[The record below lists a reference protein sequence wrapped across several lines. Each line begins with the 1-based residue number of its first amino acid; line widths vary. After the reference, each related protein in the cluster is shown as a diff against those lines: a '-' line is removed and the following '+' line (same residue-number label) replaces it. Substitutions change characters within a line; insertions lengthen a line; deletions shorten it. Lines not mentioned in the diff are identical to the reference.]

1 MGALL
6 GVTSRH
12 ATRLPWAGV
21 RTQAGPP
28 LTAPATTPEKP
39 PTDEVRAGKGRPTPT
54 RKEAEARNRRPLVP
68 EDRRAAARSAK
79 LKVREQRELEYQA
92 MRTGDERHM
101 PLRDRGPVRRYV
113 RDHVDAR
120 WNLGEFFL
128 PTAAVFLV
136 LQMVTA
142 ATAPDVALVSMLVL
156 YVFILAMIV
165 DAWLL
170 WRGLKRRLN
179 RRFDSAEVPRGMAMY
194 AVLRAF
200 QVRPSRL
207 PKPQVKHG
215 QYPS

>member
-1 MGALL
+1 MFG
-6 GVTSRH
+6 RK
-12 ATRLPWAGV
+12 
-21 RTQAGPP
+21 QDPP
-28 LTAPATTPEKP
+28 LTTPAPTPEQTP
-39 PTDEVRAGKGRPTPT
+39 ADEVRTGKGRPTPT

-79 LKVREQRELEYQA
+79 QKVREQRELEYQA

-113 RDHVDAR
+113 RDYVDAR

-142 ATAPDVALVSMLVL
+142 TSAPTVAFASLVIL

-165 DAWLL
+165 DAWLM
-170 WRGLKRRLN
+170 WRGLKRRL
-179 RRFDSAEVPRGMAMY
+179 RAQFDASQIPTGMAMY

-215 QYPS
+215 QRPA

>member
-1 MGALL
+1 MFG
-6 GVTSRH
+6 RKQD
-12 ATRLPWAGV
+12 P
-21 RTQAGPP
+21 
-28 LTAPATTPEKP
+28 P
-39 PTDEVRAGKGRPTPT
+39 PTAAAPQPSDPTSSPSPADDLRSGKGRPTPT

-68 EDRRAAARSAK
+68 EDRRAAARSARTK
-79 LKVREQRELEYQA
+79 QRAQRELEYQA

-101 PLRDRGPVRRYV
+101 PARDRGPVRRYV

-128 PTAAVFLV
+128 PVAAVFLV

-142 ATAPDVALVSMLVL
+142 AAAPTLAFLALAVL
-156 YVFILAMIV
+156 YVFIIAAIV
-165 DAWLL
+165 DGWLM
-170 WRGLKRRLN
+170 WRGLKKRLHA
-179 RRFDSAEVPRGMAMY
+179 RFDAAQIPTGMTMY

>member
-1 MGALL
+1 MFG
-6 GVTSRH
+6 RKQD
-12 ATRLPWAGV
+12 P
-21 RTQAGPP
+21 
-28 LTAPATTPEKP
+28 P
-39 PTDEVRAGKGRPTPT
+39 PTTAAPQPSDPASSPSTADDLRSGKGRPTPT

-68 EDRRAAARSAK
+68 EDRRAAAKSARTK
-79 LKVREQRELEYQA
+79 QRAQRELEYQA

-101 PLRDRGPVRRYV
+101 PARDRGPVRRYV

-128 PTAAVFLV
+128 PVAAVFLV

-142 ATAPDVALVSMLVL
+142 AAAPTLAFLSLAIL
-156 YVFILAMIV
+156 YVFIIAAIV
-165 DAWLL
+165 DGWLM
-170 WRGLKRRLN
+170 WRGLKKRLHA
-179 RRFDSAEVPRGMAMY
+179 RFDAAQIPTGMTMY

>member
-1 MGALL
+1 MFGRKQDPPPAA
-6 GVTSRH
+6 VVPPPPSEPS
-12 ATRLPWAGV
+12 ADDV
-21 RTQAGPP
+21 RP
-28 LTAPATTPEKP
+28 
-39 PTDEVRAGKGRPTPT
+39 RKGRPTPT

-68 EDRRAAARSAK
+68 DDRRGAARAARVK
-79 LKVREQRELEYQA
+79 QRAQRELEYQA

-128 PTAAVFLV
+128 PVAAVFLV

-142 ATAPDVALVSMLVL
+142 SSAPTLAFAALAIL
-156 YVFILAMIV
+156 YVFIIAAIV
-165 DAWLL
+165 DGWLM
-170 WRGLKRRLN
+170 WRGLKKRLHA
-179 RRFDSAEVPRGMAMY
+179 RFDATQIPRGMTMY

-215 QYPS
+215 QYPA

>member
-1 MGALL
+1 MFG
-6 GVTSRH
+6 RK
-12 ATRLPWAGV
+12 
-21 RTQAGPP
+21 QDPP
-28 LTAPATTPEKP
+28 PTAVVPAPPAQAPA
-39 PTDEVRAGKGRPTPT
+39 DDVRAGKGRPTPT

-68 EDRRAAARSAK
+68 DDRRAAAKSARIK
-79 LKVREQRELEYQA
+79 QREQRELEYQA

-128 PTAAVFLV
+128 PVAAVFLV

-142 ATAPDVALVSMLVL
+142 TAAPTLAFLALAVL
-156 YVFILAMIV
+156 YVYIIASIL
-165 DAWLL
+165 DGWLM
-170 WRGLKRRLN
+170 WRGLKKKLHA
-179 RRFDSAEVPRGMAMY
+179 RFDENQIPRGMTMY

-207 PKPQVKHG
+207 PKPLVKHG
-215 QYPS
+215 QRPA

>member
-1 MGALL
+1 MFG
-6 GVTSRH
+6 RK
-12 ATRLPWAGV
+12 
-21 RTQAGPP
+21 QDPP
-28 LTAPATTPEKP
+28 LTPPATTPENP
-39 PTDEVRAGKGRPTPT
+39 QTDEVRTGKGRPTPT

-79 LKVREQRELEYQA
+79 VKVREQRELEYQA

-101 PLRDRGPVRRYV
+101 PARDRGPVRRYV

-128 PTAAVFLV
+128 PVAAVFLV
-136 LQMVTA
+136 LQFVTA
-142 ATAPDVALVSMLVL
+142 TTAPDLAFVALVVL

-165 DAWLL
+165 DAWLM
-170 WRGLKRRLN
+170 WRGLKRRL
-179 RRFDSAEVPRGMAMY
+179 RARFEASQIPNGMAMY

>member
-1 MGALL
+1 MFG
-6 GVTSRH
+6 RK
-12 ATRLPWAGV
+12 
-21 RTQAGPP
+21 QDPP
-28 LTAPATTPEKP
+28 PTTAAPQPSAPASSPSTA
-39 PTDEVRAGKGRPTPT
+39 DDLRSGKGRPTPT

-68 EDRRAAARSAK
+68 EDRRAAARSARTK
-79 LKVREQRELEYQA
+79 QRAQRELEYQA

-101 PLRDRGPVRRYV
+101 PARDRGPVRRYV

-128 PTAAVFLV
+128 PVAAVFLV

-142 ATAPDVALVSMLVL
+142 AAAPTLAFLSLAIL
-156 YVFILAMIV
+156 YVFIIAAIV
-165 DAWLL
+165 DGWLM
-170 WRGLKRRLN
+170 WRGLKKRLHA
-179 RRFDSAEVPRGMAMY
+179 RFDAAQIPNGMTMY